1 MKVLGILGGIASGKS
16 LVSRELARLGAEVID
31 ADRLGHEV
39 LREPDVIAAAQSRW
53 GDVVLGK
60 DGELDRRQIAQIV
73 FSQTPQGIT
82 ERQFLEQLTHPR
94 IAAKMRDQISQ
105 LATQGAVDAVVL
117 DAALLLEAGWDEYC
131 DQILFVD
138 TPLEI
143 RQARAASRGWSPEDF
158 AARETAQR
166 SLAEKRSRS
175 TVVIDN
181 SASPEKTIA
190 QIQRFWNSLHE
201 DE

>member
-53 GDVVLGK
+53 GDVVLGT

-138 TPLEI
+138 APLEI

-158 AARETAQR
+158 AAREAAQR

>member
-53 GDVVLGK
+53 GDVVLGT

-94 IAAKMRDQISQ
+94 ISAKMRDQISQ

-117 DAALLLEAGWDEYC
+117 DAALLLEAGWDGYC

-138 TPLEI
+138 APLEI

-158 AARETAQR
+158 AAREAAQR